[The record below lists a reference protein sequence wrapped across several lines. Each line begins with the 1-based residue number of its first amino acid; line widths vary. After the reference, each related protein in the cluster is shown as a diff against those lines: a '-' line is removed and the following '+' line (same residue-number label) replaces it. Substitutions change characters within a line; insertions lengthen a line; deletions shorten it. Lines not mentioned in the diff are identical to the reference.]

1 MTEASSTQRRTTR
14 TVGRQRACD
23 TCFKRK
29 IKCDAEFPQC
39 NWCKHHGL
47 ACTYNRIAGRIKSRN
62 QIDLSSVGRSIQSN
76 STGSSVPDF
85 DASLYSS
92 FGQPHG
98 TARFASQFRSV
109 TALSGID
116 LLSAE
121 GFRWIEAQVGEK
133 IEEAKLNTF
142 DLPWTCPRRLQED
155 NAITAGSVTELPRRQ
170 VVELYVRRYVSSFQT
185 LVFPVISKSLFVQ
198 TLDLA
203 YGPPELFGYAS
214 ARACVWSFL
223 SLVTLFGLDTNV
235 SGTVDCGFSILEA
248 QKLLPRLIQEM
259 TVDGIQ
265 SLLMLLQ
272 LQYFLGDLQSAA
284 VSISIATRLLYKLG
298 AHMAP
303 KHMGLSDHTFHYDK
317 RMLVFHLRDL
327 FWLCYSFDKD
337 ISLRTGQP
345 PSINDSDCDLSL
357 PLEYAR
363 LQNINIKR
371 HYLTPDDHV
380 IPLFPWDLR
389 LSKIKSEAFS
399 DLYSAR
405 SHTRSNS
412 EVLGSIRHLDEALEE
427 WRLSLDPDI
436 RPMLWHTPETS
447 IRISMNTQE
456 VILRLAYYHCVSI
469 IHQASDRRD
478 NTDFR
483 TGVKSRFIN
492 SSDEISTT
500 ASRSTLALID
510 ATLPSLKGECFWVL
524 LFYILTATLT
534 LFCNILKDP
543 SNQKSSDDVNVLYAV
558 PSLLNNIPIRN
569 LTPAE
574 IIHLKFLNGFTAEL
588 ARLGH
593 CAISKAQGRLGGT

>member
-14 TVGRQRACD
+14 TVGRRRACD
-23 TCFKRK
+23 ICFKRK

-39 NWCKHHGL
+39 NSCKHHGL

-62 QIDLSSVGRSIQSN
+62 QIDLPSVGRSIQTN
-76 STGSSVPDF
+76 STGPSVPDF
-85 DASLYSS
+85 DASLDSS
-92 FGQPHG
+92 FGQSHG
-98 TARFASQFRSV
+98 TTRPASQFRSV

-116 LLSAE
+116 LLSTE

-133 IEEAKLNTF
+133 IEGAKLNTF
-142 DLPWTCPRRLQED
+142 DLPWTCPRRLQD
-155 NAITAGSVTELPRRQ
+155 KASTAGSVTELPRRQ
-170 VVELYVRRYVSSFQT
+170 VVELYVTRYVSSFQT

-203 YGPPELFGYAS
+203 YGPPELFGHAS
-214 ARACVWSFL
+214 SKACVWSFL

-235 SGTVDCGFSILEA
+235 SGTVDCGFTILEA

-259 TVDGIQ
+259 TVDGVQ

-298 AHMAP
+298 AHMTP
-303 KHMGLSDHTFHYDK
+303 TQLGHFGPIFRYDK
-317 RMLVFHLRDL
+317 RVLKFHLRDL

-337 ISLRTGQP
+337 VSLRTDQP

-357 PLEYAR
+357 PLDYAM

-371 HYLTPDDHV
+371 HDLTPDDHML
-380 IPLFPWDLR
+380 PLFPWDLR
-389 LSKIKSEAFS
+389 LSKIKSEAYS
-399 DLYSAR
+399 TLYSA
-405 SHTRSNS
+405 SSYARSNS

-427 WRLSLDPDI
+427 WRLSLDSDI
-436 RPMLWHTPETS
+436 RPMLWHTLETS
-447 IRISMNTQE
+447 VRASMNTQE

-478 NTDFR
+478 NLDSK
-483 TGVKSRFIN
+483 TGVEPGFIN
-492 SSDEISTT
+492 SSDELSTT
-500 ASRSTLALID
+500 ASRSTLALLGT
-510 ATLPSLKGECFWVL
+510 TLPSLKGECFWVL

-543 SNQKSSDDVNVLYAV
+543 LNPKSSEDVNVLHAV

-574 IIHLKFLNGFTAEL
+574 IIHLKFLNGFTEEL

-593 CAISKAQGRLGGT
+593 CAT